1 MFTRI
6 IALLREGKITRLR
19 WRTRIVA
26 LFRSPGVVARVR
38 PTSSPGQVQV
48 FHAYFA
54 GAVRCGRE
62 EGRREKAEPHGWCR
76 AARFAGAAAS
86 FVPRAASTPRAA
98 QLFILLPSPRDGQSC
113 ERADSKQTPSRP
125 GASTMRPRAG
135 RYAMRRWCNEKPE
148 IAVTGCSPR

>member
-48 FHAYFA
+48 FHACLA

-86 FVPRAASTPRAA
+86 FVPRAASTPRAER
-98 QLFILLPSPRDGQSC
+98 LYPLLPSQEMAQP
-113 ERADSKQTPSRP
+113 
-125 GASTMRPRAG
+125 
-135 RYAMRRWCNEKPE
+135 
-148 IAVTGCSPR
+148 